1 MRETSATLAPVLIIF
16 MIALAPAN
24 AGPLSS
30 TAPTPSE
37 QTTAAGRLVAGAR
50 QGRVDAPRV
59 ELAARLAMAGFRDTP
74 EFTAMRD
81 DAAREL
87 AGRSDGDRTVTTSEL
102 VAADDAIGRQI
113 ARLQNKAQQ
122 PQTLAEIARL
132 PGRPQVPGLQILYI
146 HPLGDPALANRWRNI
161 LAHQTEGPPGSA
173 RALALQQAANPTKRG
188 VTLWVDT
195 DGTVYWATAENAI
208 PTHGDGANRNDN
220 KYIDN
225 SKTYHAVVKT
235 NTIGVEFAGNY
246 PDVRTPVTAKQMEA
260 WLILVRFLQER
271 YGIPPDHIFAHD
283 WIDFKDARY
292 CEGCDLASAA
302 RKQGYMPTWVN
313 PEAK

>member
-1 MRETSATLAPVLIIF
+1 
-16 MIALAPAN
+16 
-24 AGPLSS
+24 
-30 TAPTPSE
+30 
-37 QTTAAGRLVAGAR
+37 
-50 QGRVDAPRV
+50 
-59 ELAARLAMAGFRDTP
+59 MAGFRDTP
-74 EFTAMRD
+74 EFTAMRA

-87 AGRSDGDRTVTTSEL
+87 AGRPDGDGAVTASEL
-102 VAADDAIGRQI
+102 VAADDAIGRQLE
-113 ARLQNKAQQ
+113 RLQDKAQP

-132 PGRPQVPGLQILYI
+132 PGRPQVPGLRIVYI

-161 LAHQTEGPPGSA
+161 LAHETEGPPGSA

-246 PDVRTPVTAKQMEA
+246 PDVRTPVTAQQLEA

-271 YGIPPDHIFAHD
+271 YGISPDHIFAHN

-302 RKQGYMPTWVN
+302 RKQGYMPTRVSV
-313 PEAK
+313 EAK

>member
-1 MRETSATLAPVLIIF
+1 MRETSATLVPVLIVF
-16 MIALAPAN
+16 MVAFASPTV
-24 AGPLSS
+24 S
-30 TAPTPSE
+30 TATE
-37 QTTAAGRLVAGAR
+37 QDTAAARLLASARDGRA
-50 QGRVDAPRV
+50 DAPRV

-74 EFTAMRD
+74 EFTGMRE

-87 AGRSDGDRTVTTSEL
+87 AGRPDGDRAVTAGEL
-102 VAADDAIGRQI
+102 VTADDAIVRQI
-113 ARLQNKAQQ
+113 ARLQGKAQQ
-122 PQTLAEIARL
+122 PQTLAEIARQ
-132 PGRPQVPGLQILYI
+132 PGRPQVPGLQIVYI
-146 HPLGDPALANRWRNI
+146 HPLGDPALANGWRNI
-161 LAHQTEGPPGSA
+161 LAHQTESPPGSA
-173 RALALQQAANPTKRG
+173 RAQALQQAANPTKRG

-195 DGTVYWATAENAI
+195 DGTAYWATAENAI

-246 PDVRTPVTAKQMEA
+246 PDVRTPVTAKQVEA

-271 YGIPPDHIFAHD
+271 YSIPPDHIFAHN
-283 WIDFKDARY
+283 WIDYKDARY

-302 RKQGYMPTWVN
+302 RKQNYMPTRVS

>member
-1 MRETSATLAPVLIIF
+1 MRETSANLALVLIVF
-16 MIALAPAN
+16 ALVPAPAN
-24 AGPLSS
+24 AGASPS
-30 TAPTPSE
+30 TAPTAE
-37 QTTAAGRLVAGAR
+37 QTTPAERAIAAAR
-50 QGRVDAPRV
+50 DGNVDAPRV

-74 EFTAMRD
+74 EFTAMRQ

-87 AGRSDGDRTVTTSEL
+87 AGRPDGDRAVTAGEL
-102 VAADDAIGRQI
+102 VAADDAIERQI
-113 ARLQNKAQQ
+113 ATLQGKAQQ

-132 PGRPQVPGLQILYI
+132 PGRPQVPGLRIVYI
-146 HPLGDPALANRWRNI
+146 HPLGDPGLANGWHNI
-161 LAHQTEGPPGSA
+161 LAHQTESPPGSA
-173 RALALQQAANPTKRG
+173 RAQALQQAANPTKRG

-195 DGTVYWATAENAI
+195 DGTAYWATAENAI

-225 SKTYHAVVKT
+225 SKTYHAIVKT

-271 YGIPPDHIFAHD
+271 YGIPPDHIFAHN

-302 RKQGYMPTWVN
+302 RKQNYTPTRVS

>member
-37 QTTAAGRLVAGAR
+37 QTAAAGRLVAAAR
-50 QGRVDAPRV
+50 QGRADAPRV

-74 EFTAMRD
+74 EFIAMRD

-87 AGRSDGDRTVTTSEL
+87 AGRPDGDRTVTTSEL

-113 ARLQNKAQQ
+113 ARLQDKAQQ

-132 PGRPQVPGLQILYI
+132 PGRPQLPGLQILYI

-302 RKQGYMPTWVN
+302 RKQGYTPTWVN

>member
-1 MRETSATLAPVLIIF
+1 MRETSAILAPVLIVS
-16 MIALAPAN
+16 MVALALAN
-24 AGPLSS
+24 AGPRVA

-37 QTTAAGRLVAGAR
+37 QTTAAARLVAAAR
-50 QGRVDAPRV
+50 EGRLDAPRV

-74 EFTAMRD
+74 EFTAMRE
-81 DAAREL
+81 DAAHEL
-87 AGRSDGDRTVTTSEL
+87 AGRPDGDRVATASEL
-102 VAADDAIGRQI
+102 VAADDAIEQQI
-113 ARLQNKAQQ
+113 ARLQGKAQQ

-132 PGRPQVPGLQILYI
+132 PGRPQVPGLQIVYI
-146 HPLGDPALANRWRNI
+146 HPLGDPAFANRWRNI
-161 LAHQTEGPPGSA
+161 LAHQTESPPGSA
-173 RALALQQAANPTKRG
+173 RTQALQQAASPTKRG

-195 DGTVYWATAENAI
+195 DGTAYWATAENAI

-271 YGIPPDHIFAHD
+271 YGIPPDHIFAHN

-302 RKQGYMPTWVN
+302 RNQGYMPTRVS
-313 PEAK
+313 P

>member
-1 MRETSATLAPVLIIF
+1 V
-16 MIALAPAN
+16 ALAPAN
-24 AGPLSS
+24 AGS
-30 TAPTPSE
+30 TAPTSSE
-37 QTTAAGRLVAGAR
+37 QTTAAARLVAAAR
-50 QGRVDAPRV
+50 DGHVDVPRV

-74 EFTAMRD
+74 EFTTMRD

-87 AGRSDGDRTVTTSEL
+87 TGRPDGNGTVTASEL
-102 VAADDAIGRQI
+102 VAADDGIERQI
-113 ARLQNKAQQ
+113 ARLQAKPQQ

-132 PGRPQVPGLQILYI
+132 PGRPQVPGLQIVYI
-146 HPLGDPALANRWRNI
+146 QPLGDPARANHWRNI
-161 LAHQTEGPPGSA
+161 LAHQTESPPGSA

-188 VTLWVDT
+188 VTLWVET
-195 DGTVYWATAENAI
+195 DGTIYWATAENAI

-225 SKTYHAVVKT
+225 SKTYHMVVKT
-235 NTIGVEFAGNY
+235 NTFGVEFAGNY
-246 PDVRTPVTAKQMEA
+246 PDVRTPVTAQQMQA
-260 WLILVRFLQER
+260 WLTLVRFLQER
-271 YGIPPDHIFAHD
+271 YGIPPDHIFAHN

-302 RKQGYMPTWVN
+302 RKQSYMPTWVS

>member
-1 MRETSATLAPVLIIF
+1 LPLVLIIL
-16 MIALAPAN
+16 IILHGVVALAPAN
-24 AGPLSS
+24 AAPS

-37 QTTAAGRLVAGAR
+37 QTTPAARLVAAAR
-50 QGRVDAPRV
+50 DGRVDVPRI

-81 DAAREL
+81 DAAREI
-87 AGRSDGDRTVTTSEL
+87 AGRPDGDGAVTASEL
-102 VAADDAIGRQI
+102 VAADDAIGRQL
-113 ARLQNKAQQ
+113 ARLQDKAQP

-132 PGRPQVPGLQILYI
+132 PGRPQVPGLRIVYI

-161 LAHQTEGPPGSA
+161 LAHETEGPPGSA

-225 SKTYHAVVKT
+225 SKTYHTVVKT

-246 PDVRTPVTAKQMEA
+246 PDVRTPVTAQQLEA

-271 YGIPPDHIFAHD
+271 YGISPDHIFAHN

-302 RKQGYMPTWVN
+302 RKQGYMPTRVSV
-313 PEAK
+313 EAK